1 MTLIL
6 QFKFALA
13 LVVIK
18 SLEPLE
24 TPDPIWGLQL
34 IPESV
39 ENRNIS
45 FIEGVTFC
53 GRFYYHRF
61 PSYPLTL
68 VKMGPQVFFYVLTLF
83 LKAKLCNQVR
93 SLSLFRW
100 RTLTLLK
107 I

>member
-1 MTLIL
+1 MMSNYSRIFILTLIL

-83 LKAKLCNQVR
+83 FKEPDKKLKSN
-93 SLSLFRW
+93 FF
-100 RTLTLLK
+100 T
-107 I
+107 

>member
-1 MTLIL
+1 MMSNYSRIFILTLIL

-61 PSYPLTL
+61 PSYSLTL

-83 LKAKLCNQVR
+83 FKEPDKKLKSN
-93 SLSLFRW
+93 FF
-100 RTLTLLK
+100 T
-107 I
+107 